1 MQQIATWKGQTSR
14 VKNQHPKT
22 WKTLNSTKQ
31 QSRTLYHLAKCTKK
45 TSKIIKDRHL
55 IAEVSLAS
63 SATRQHM
70 SDIIRLT
77 EHEKTFSFKSP
88 LLTEDTEAQRD
99 LKNGGTILWEY
110 TWSHL
115 DARPCQTL
123 YNFPVYLLTMTSDF
137 CLPRAWRQSEVVNP
151 SVAAMLLQSRYIRLW
166 ECLAPGGLQWLPYC
180 DKLHCFGMLISST
193 AELDIIVI
201 VRGTAAATSNTLVAW
216 QILAMLDADN
226 WSNMV

>member
-1 MQQIATWKGQTSR
+1 
-14 VKNQHPKT
+14 
-22 WKTLNSTKQ
+22 
-31 QSRTLYHLAKCTKK
+31 
-45 TSKIIKDRHL
+45 
-55 IAEVSLAS
+55 
-63 SATRQHM
+63 M

-77 EHEKTFSFKSP
+77 EHEKAFSFKSP

-166 ECLAPGGLQWLPYC
+166 ECLAPGGLQ
-180 DKLHCFGMLISST
+180 
-193 AELDIIVI
+193 
-201 VRGTAAATSNTLVAW
+201 
-216 QILAMLDADN
+216 
-226 WSNMV
+226 